1 MIVEKYVVN
10 TCIIDNNPVYVYG
23 FKKIINLKGLSNHI
37 THFSNG
43 NEAIMHL
50 KNPVNANNL
59 PDVIFLDISMPV
71 MDGWE
76 FMKEYAEIKS
86 QLGKKISIYMISSSI
101 DASDIDRAKKIP
113 DVIDYIFK
121 PVDVNKLKEIFN
133 SLRGISP
140 AVS

>member
-1 MIVEKYVVN
+1 
-10 TCIIDNNPVYVYG
+10 
-23 FKKIINLKGLSNHI
+23 
-37 THFSNG
+37 
-43 NEAIMHL
+43 MHL

-59 PDVIFLDISMPV
+59 PDVIFLDVRMPV

-76 FMKEYAEIKS
+76 FMKEFAEIKS

-121 PVDVNKLKEIFN
+121 PVDVNRLEEIFSN
-133 SLRGISP
+133 LRGIP

>member
-1 MIVEKYVVN
+1 MIVEKYSVN
-10 TCIIDNNPVYVYG
+10 VCIIDNNPVYVYG
-23 FKKIINLKGLSNHI
+23 FKKIISLRSLSKHI
-37 THFSNG
+37 THFCNG
-43 NEAIMHL
+43 KEAIMHL

-59 PDVIFLDISMPV
+59 PDVIFLDVRMPV

-76 FMKEYAEIKS
+76 FMKEFAEIKS

-121 PVDVNKLKEIFN
+121 PVDVNRLEEIFSN
-133 SLRGISP
+133 LRGIP